1 MRKQYGQELELLHVE
16 LIRMGALCEEAISAA
31 AKALL
36 EGDRELAEAAKAAE
50 REIDDKERAIE
61 SLCMKLLLRQQ
72 PVAGDLRTVSSA
84 LKMISDMERI
94 GDQAED
100 IAELAGYVN
109 MAAAPGRLRIDD
121 MARATISMVTD
132 SVDSFVR
139 RDLALAQAVMAE
151 DDRVDALFADVKRA
165 IIDLISRDNTQGE
178 LALDLLMVAKYLE
191 RIGDHATNIAE
202 WVAYSIT
209 GEHPKAD

>member
-50 REIDDKERAIE
+50 REIDDKERSIE

-109 MAAAPGRLRIDD
+109 MATAPGRLRIDD

-165 IIDLISRDNTQGE
+165 IIDLVSRDNTQGE